1 MAMYYVKFKV
11 GNTTS
16 SRDLSLEGGTESEAV
31 AKLKAQSSVAKD
43 AGCNYPFYS
52 TEMNGKFREMPSD
65 TAEAKSEGASSFQ
78 SQDSIKNV

>member
-43 AGCNYPFYS
+43 A
-52 TEMNGKFREMPSD
+52 D
-65 TAEAKSEGASSFQ
+65 VIIL
-78 SQDSIKNV
+78 SIQRK